1 MNDSST
7 SESSVKGSLREFI
20 LTTFL
25 PGEDPNEL
33 TDDYPLIS
41 SGILDSI
48 ATLKLI
54 LYIEE
59 TFGITLEPHEADREH
74 LDTLNQITSLILAR
88 KK

>member
-1 MNDSST
+1 M
-7 SESSVKGSLREFI
+7 SESVESVKGSVREFI

-25 PGEDPNEL
+25 PGEDPSEL
-33 TDDYPLIS
+33 TDGYPLIS

-59 TFGITLEPHEADREH
+59 TFGITLEAHEADREH
-74 LDTLNQITSLILAR
+74 LDTLNQITSLIVAR